1 MAATRA
7 PLKALQLFLRWRIL
21 LPLLTPRQK
30 LLCLP
35 VLTDESFFLKLVVSA
50 STSDNFVNP
59 FPCHP
64 LKIPSHKQSSAYYS
78 QTQFEEP
85 SAQAPPTNHPSTHLV
100 PPQYAET
107 NYRNAAHK
115 RKHATPRFFFYNL
128 FFLCLLTN
136 WLNIIH
142 SQITRHTK
150 MC

>member
-1 MAATRA
+1 MDATRA

-30 LLCLP
+30 LLRLP
-35 VLTDESFFLKLVVSA
+35 VLTDESFFLKLAVSA
-50 STSDNFVNP
+50 STSETFVNP

-64 LKIPSHKQSSAYYS
+64 LKIPSHKQPSAYYS

-85 SAQAPPTNHPSTHLV
+85 SAQVPLTNLPSTHSV

-107 NYRNAAHK
+107 NYRNVAHK
-115 RKHATPRFFFYNL
+115 RKHTTPRLFLYNL
-128 FFLCLLTN
+128 FFLCLLAN

-142 SQITRHTK
+142 SQFTRHAE